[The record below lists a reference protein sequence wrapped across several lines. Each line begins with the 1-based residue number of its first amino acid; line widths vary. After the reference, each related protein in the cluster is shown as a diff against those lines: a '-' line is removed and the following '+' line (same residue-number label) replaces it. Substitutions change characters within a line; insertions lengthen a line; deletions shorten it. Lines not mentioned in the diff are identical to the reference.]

1 MVSNDL
7 IELSRLESQKNID
20 SQKLRET
27 RRKMGQFATPMPLAK
42 EIIQYAANI
51 LDKQEI
57 YFLDPAFGT
66 GAFYSAL
73 MNVFSSNQIKEAVGV
88 EIDETYLVLRR

>member
-7 IELSRLESQKNID
+7 IELSRLSAQKNID
-20 SQKLRET
+20 SQKMLDT

-42 EIIQYAANI
+42 EMLQYASNI
-51 LDKQEI
+51 LNSQEI

-73 MNVFSSNQIKEAVGV
+73 LNVFTAAE
-88 EIDETYLVLRR
+88 